1 MSDEGITSP
10 ERSGSAGLTT
20 AILLVVIIPLIV
32 FLVILIRPNPTTYR
46 YTIAKGTQAA
56 REAGRAVANP
66 LPTNLTVKVGDSI
79 EVTNH
84 DVAAHTYTFLVL
96 RPGETGRYTFH
107 NAGVFSG
114 TCTVGDHKD
123 VTITVIK

>member
-10 ERSGSAGLTT
+10 ERSGSAGMVT
-20 AILLVVIIPLIV
+20 AILFVVLIPLIV
-32 FLVILIRPNPTTYR
+32 FFVLLIRPNPTTYR
-46 YTIAKGTQAA
+46 FTIAKGTQAA
-56 REAGRAVANP
+56 TESGQVVANP
-66 LPTNLTVKVGDSI
+66 LPKKLTVKVGDSI

-107 NAGVFSG
+107 NKGVFTG

-123 VTITVIK
+123 VSITVIE

>member
-10 ERSGSAGLTT
+10 ERSGSAGMVT
-20 AILLVVIIPLIV
+20 AILFVVLIPLIV
-32 FLVILIRPNPTTYR
+32 FFVLLIRPNPTTYR
-46 YTIAKGTQAA
+46 FTIAKGTQAA
-56 REAGRAVANP
+56 TESGQVVANP
-66 LPTNLTVKVGDSI
+66 LPKKLTVKVGDSI